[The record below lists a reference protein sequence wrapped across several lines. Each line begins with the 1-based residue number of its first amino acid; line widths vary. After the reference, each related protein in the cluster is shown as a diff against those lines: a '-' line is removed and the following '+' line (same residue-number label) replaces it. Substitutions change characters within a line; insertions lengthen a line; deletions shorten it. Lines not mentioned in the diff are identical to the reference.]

1 MGKYRN
7 CVKSLIPPHV
17 FAIADSAYQQMN
29 TTQKNQCVVIS
40 GESGAGKTE
49 TCKFMVTHLTE
60 LSHAKSL
67 IEQRIIQINP
77 LLEVFGNAQT
87 VMNDNSSR
95 FGKYIQMKFQK
106 GQITGAKIN
115 EYLLEKNRVVVQNAG
130 ELNFHV
136 FYCMMAGLEED
147 EKKEYKLERQ
157 PYKYI
162 TNGWEAMSQ
171 VEEMKRAQMEEL
183 QNAMDV
189 AVSYTHLTLPTK
201 A

>member
-1 MGKYRN
+1 M
-7 CVKSLIPPHV
+7 

-67 IEQRIIQINP
+67 IEQRNIQINP

-115 EYLLEKNRVVVQNAG
+115 EYLLEKNRVVC
-130 ELNFHV
+130 LL
-136 FYCMMAGLEED
+136 YTSPSPRD
-147 EKKEYKLERQ
+147 RQ
-157 PYKYI
+157 KSRMPSS
-162 TNGWEAMSQ
+162 A
-171 VEEMKRAQMEEL
+171 
-183 QNAMDV
+183 
-189 AVSYTHLTLPTK
+189 
-201 A
+201 